1 MNPTSNS
8 MFYNKDAIS
17 NMMKSSENKSM
28 DYIIMCNN
36 ELQTKFQALL
46 KENQEIKQANTD
58 LEEEVDSLS
67 KSRTV
72 LQGYMKNELEY
83 TSCWSNN
90 CSVYKELYYQSTWIV
105 LAHILMQLCVMVTI
119 TMLPIEYETLFV
131 RIYAPIYIVVSTGN
145 LWSIYNA
152 PESLTKKNSETILKI
167 EKANQYIMDLIDNI

>member
-1 MNPTSNS
+1 MNPTSNA
-8 MFYNKDAIS
+8 MFYNKDSIS
-17 NMMKSSENKSM
+17 NMMKNSENKSM

-46 KENQEIKQANTD
+46 KENQEIKEEMSG

-67 KSRTV
+67 KSRTA

-83 TSCWSNN
+83 ALCWSNN
-90 CSVYKELYYQSTWIV
+90 CSVYKELFYQNTWIL
-105 LAHILMQLCVMVTI
+105 LAHIVIQLCVMMTI
-119 TMLPIEYETLFV
+119 AMIPIEYETLFI

-145 LWSIYNA
+145 LWNIYNA
-152 PESLTKKNSETILKI
+152 PQSLTKKDSETILKI

>member
-1 MNPTSNS
+1 

-17 NMMKSSENKSM
+17 NMMKNSDNKSM

-46 KENQEIKQANTD
+46 QENQEIKEQIAD

-67 KSRTV
+67 KARTV

-83 TSCWSNN
+83 ATCWSNN
-90 CSVYKELYYQSTWIV
+90 CNVYKELFYQSIWIV
-105 LAHILMQLCVMVTI
+105 LAHMVMQLCVMMTI
-119 TMLPIEYETLFV
+119 TVLPIEYETLFI
-131 RIYAPIYIVVSTGN
+131 RIYASIYIVVSTCN
-145 LWSIYNA
+145 LRTIYNA
-152 PESLTKKNSETILKI
+152 PESLTKKNTETILKI